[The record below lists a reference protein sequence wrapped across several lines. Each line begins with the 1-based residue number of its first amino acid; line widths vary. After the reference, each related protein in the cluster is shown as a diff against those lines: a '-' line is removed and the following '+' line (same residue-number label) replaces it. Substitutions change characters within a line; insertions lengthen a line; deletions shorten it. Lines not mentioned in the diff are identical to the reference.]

1 MIVLKKY
8 ELNLTK
14 YDNELK
20 ILAKTIKTNPVTE
33 FVNNKGRKLSY
44 ATETEIYLNDEGID
58 EAEHLENNKEFY
70 SDLFYELDLFDSCYK
85 LEICGEYIR
94 MPDNL
99 KDFKVLEYLILPFPR
114 LPGQFSSNFLP
125 DTLIH
130 FDSHKNDRGEADDYL
145 SNLNSCK
152 NLQTLMINV
161 SQIGNNILDDL
172 AKLRFV
178 FIAGKKG
185 EKLKDQFLQRI
196 MYRITD
202 YNHSRFI
209 EYHND

>member
-1 MIVLKKY
+1 MVFFQKY
-8 ELNLTK
+8 ELNLKK
-14 YDNELK
+14 YESELK
-20 ILAKTIKTNPVTE
+20 TLANTIKTNPVTE
-33 FVNNKGRKLSY
+33 FVNNRGRKLSY

-58 EAEHLENNKEFY
+58 AAEKLEDKKEFY
-70 SDLFYELDLFDSCYK
+70 SDLFYELDLFDSCCR
-85 LEICGEYIR
+85 LDINGEYII

-99 KDFKVLEYLILPFPR
+99 QEFKVLEHLTLPFPR

-152 NLQTLMINV
+152 NLQNLMINV

-172 AKLRFV
+172 PKLRFV

-185 EKLKDQFLQRI
+185 EKLKEQFLQRI
-196 MYRITD
+196 MYRIID
-202 YNHSRFI
+202 HNHPRFI
-209 EYHND
+209 EYHTN